1 MHTVRFYIAYPT
13 DQIPPEIFSRCKQ
26 EGIGILTLPIL
37 NEKDLDELRADDVF
51 EALEPKEVKL
61 DGMSH
66 ASQKLDGT
74 FLDCINRINYL
85 KQMFPS
91 PEKLYNDFIGTEI
104 KKKRNEDKQKKE
116 FRLCSRL
123 YKDRA
128 SREAR
133 NFLRERIESEF
144 PELKMHVARSTSTI
158 SFAPSDGK
166 PSDAVLSI
174 EQTASYFY
182 ILLEG
187 KRKYRVYSREKIIEY
202 EDSGKDYEGNLKGLI
217 TSVIIPHVRTE
228 LLNRRG
234 K

>member
-1 MHTVRFYIAYPT
+1 MKESDFYDPIGKWLVKEKGCQRDGYSRGYIVDRKAGDIRMDVSIKPDVLGIRYEVIKNVYPVIEFHGYIVEVKKNKRGLDQLMGKMMGITDRARTSREWKFGMHTVRFYIAYPT

-104 KKKRNEDKQKKE
+104 KKKRMKINRKK
-116 FRLCSRL
+116 
-123 YKDRA
+123 
-128 SREAR
+128 
-133 NFLRERIESEF
+133 I
-144 PELKMHVARSTSTI
+144 
-158 SFAPSDGK
+158 
-166 PSDAVLSI
+166 
-174 EQTASYFY
+174 
-182 ILLEG
+182 
-187 KRKYRVYSREKIIEY
+187 
-202 EDSGKDYEGNLKGLI
+202 
-217 TSVIIPHVRTE
+217 
-228 LLNRRG
+228 
-234 K
+234 